1 MVPHS
6 LKTKLDGYVGND
18 ETALADVEDKEQAN
32 QESVPQ
38 TVRKPLEVR
47 PRPDLGAGRNCQVR
61 ANAETCRKE
70 LTGSQGDPAKC
81 CPGRKVQRGVSEGR
95 LSESKGRKEQTAHVA
110 STIGPK

>member
-47 PRPDLGAGRNCQVR
+47 PRPD
-61 ANAETCRKE
+61 
-70 LTGSQGDPAKC
+70 
-81 CPGRKVQRGVSEGR
+81 
-95 LSESKGRKEQTAHVA
+95 
-110 STIGPK
+110 